1 LCISW
6 WALLKSYRDLNRAK
20 FEVILAMEDRLP
32 VRLYADE
39 WASLQK
45 EHVRLAPRLATL
57 RPWLAQYRELG
68 VIERIVPWVFMLVY
82 LADIVRQ
89 LAR

>member
-1 LCISW
+1 
-6 WALLKSYRDLNRAK
+6 
-20 FEVILAMEDRLP
+20 
-32 VRLYADE
+32 
-39 WASLQK
+39 
-45 EHVRLAPRLATL
+45 VRLAPRLAAL